1 MSKIITLN
9 VNGIRS
15 AATKGVFEWLL
26 TQQADVI
33 CFQETKAQEHQLNH
47 DNYCLPG
54 YKRYFHDA
62 KKPGYSG
69 VAIFTKHEPRSVTVG
84 LGWSEADNEGR
95 YIQVDFEHVSVASVY
110 FPSGTS
116 GDLRQAVKFDFLR
129 RFSAYLDKTNAKQ
142 RRIIFCGDFN
152 IAHKQI
158 DLKNWRANQ
167 KHSGFLPEER
177 AWMDELI
184 EERGFIDCF
193 RALNSHAE
201 EYSWW
206 SMRGQARAKN
216 VGWRIDYQLASP
228 LLKSSIKTARIC
240 REQRFSDHAPVIVD
254 YDFTLED

>member
-33 CFQETKAQEHQLNH
+33 CFQETKAQESQLNH

-62 KKPGYSG
+62 KKLGYSG
-69 VAIFTKHEPRSVTVG
+69 VAIFTKHEPQRVTVG
-84 LGWSEADNEGR
+84 LGWLEADDEGR
-95 YIQVDFEHVSVASVY
+95 YIQVDFKHVSVASVY

-116 GDLRQAVKFDFLR
+116 GDIRQAVKFDFLR
-129 RFSAYLDKTNAKQ
+129 RFSAHLDVIHARQ
-142 RRIIFCGDFN
+142 QRIIFCGDFN

-184 EERGFIDCF
+184 EQQGFVDCF
-193 RALNSHAE
+193 RALNPHAE

-206 SMRGQARAKN
+206 STRGQARAKN

-228 LLKSSIKTARIC
+228 LLKSSLQTAKIY
-240 REQRFSDHAPVIVD
+240 REQRFSDHAPVIID
-254 YDFTLED
+254 YDFTL